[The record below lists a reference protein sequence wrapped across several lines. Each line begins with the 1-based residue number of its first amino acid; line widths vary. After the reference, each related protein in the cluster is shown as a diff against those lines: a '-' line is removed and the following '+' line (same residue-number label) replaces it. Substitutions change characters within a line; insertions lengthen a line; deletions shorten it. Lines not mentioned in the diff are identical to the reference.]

1 MKKKSMVTKKV
12 GKVKSFF
19 TIAIITTLFLTPN
32 IMVKDEVQTT
42 KDASVNIGSLVKQF
56 TKAIKPSSFIDSW
69 GKEKNN
75 WLGAAKK
82 VKDPAALASSIGSL
96 AGFIKPGLFKGGFDV
111 QNLISSASSIKTMAE
126 STGLLKSLEGG
137 LKPEAMEDS
146 WAGKRAGWLSALDLI
161 K

>member
-1 MKKKSMVTKKV
+1 MKKKSMMTKTAA
-12 GKVKSFF
+12 KVKSFF
-19 TIAIITTLFLTPN
+19 TLAVITSLFLIPN
-32 IMVKDEVQTT
+32 GIVRDEVQTT
-42 KDASVNIGSLVKQF
+42 KDPNIDIGSLVKQF
-56 TKAIKPSSFIDSW
+56 TKAIKPSSFIDAW

-75 WLGAAKK
+75 WLGVAKK